1 MNNEELA
8 RFEAQAAETVG
19 AMQELFQEFQ
29 RQLGEGVAAQ
39 RLASSEARS
48 EGTKARTALADLAR
62 QARATAN
69 AQRQALDELRS
80 GWQLH
85 VAENSK
91 AAGAAMARAFGSEM
105 AAGLHQQLDRLG
117 ADVDRVAKRFEWVT
131 ALKWGAGIG
140 IGIVLTIVI
149 GVSAL
154 TPSAQGLSDS
164 QVRAALTAIAPCP
177 VPKQAHVCVAIEPE
191 PAIRGQN
198 GITLAVIKTL

>member
-1 MNNEELA
+1 
-8 RFEAQAAETVG
+8 
-19 AMQELFQEFQ
+19 
-29 RQLGEGVAAQ
+29 
-39 RLASSEARS
+39 
-48 EGTKARTALADLAR
+48 
-62 QARATAN
+62 
-69 AQRQALDELRS
+69 
-80 GWQLH
+80 
-85 VAENSK
+85 
-91 AAGAAMARAFGSEM
+91 MARAFGSEM

-140 IGIVLTIVI
+140 IGIVLTSVI